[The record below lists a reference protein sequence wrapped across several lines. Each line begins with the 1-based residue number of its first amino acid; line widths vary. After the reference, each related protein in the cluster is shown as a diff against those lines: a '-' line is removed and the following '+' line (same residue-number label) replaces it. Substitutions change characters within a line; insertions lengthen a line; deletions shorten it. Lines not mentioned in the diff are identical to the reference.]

1 VPQLDA
7 RLSSP
12 RLGGSV
18 EEDVS
23 FALPPSPSDRTSNSS
38 ATSDDAMRCRRV
50 SSTLASGFYSV
61 GVGAPR
67 AHGGPAA
74 VSASLPPSLRFLEH
88 LSIDMFVVPDGGSV
102 ARQQFALTVHH
113 NKTKASWRHCH
124 SYDDYRA
131 LQERLLALMEQ
142 GHFCMAECPWL
153 YTFLRRSF
161 PKPPPALSLFGLL
174 GQHEKKAADE
184 RRVALLRTLTTL
196 QSVVLN
202 PQNHSCEV
210 LTHGVAT
217 ELVAFLY
224 GDEKATSK
232 SPAARSPS
240 AVRPWEV
247 ASPVA
252 GTTRGFSVSS
262 ARLSEDDHHHEDESA
277 SDDTAETEESSSE
290 PAVCCSMCALQAE
303 HPEEEIL
310 VDWHKPPQTTTKAKL
325 SPAKETTRPTTF
337 RNRSSSSATLMLSQ
351 FIETPTDYLSIP
363 QTPPGTPP
371 PLVPENAILS
381 PPRHYHMKKTES
393 RRPSKRFSLHASTLS
408 VFHSL
413 RQRVISPSVQGS
425 YAA

>member
-1 VPQLDA
+1 
-7 RLSSP
+7 
-12 RLGGSV
+12 
-18 EEDVS
+18 
-23 FALPPSPSDRTSNSS
+23 
-38 ATSDDAMRCRRV
+38 MC
-50 SSTLASGFYSV
+50 
-61 GVGAPR
+61 
-67 AHGGPAA
+67 
-74 VSASLPPSLRFLEH
+74 
-88 LSIDMFVVPDGGSV
+88 VVPDGGSV

-174 GQHEKKAADE
+174 GQHEKKVADE

-224 GDEKATSK
+224 GDEKTTSK
-232 SPAARSPS
+232 SPVARSPS

-252 GTTRGFSVSS
+252 GTTRGFS
-262 ARLSEDDHHHEDESA
+262 
-277 SDDTAETEESSSE
+277 
-290 PAVCCSMCALQAE
+290 AE